1 LQDREQL
8 LEGGN
13 FTIGGVGLDAISVV
27 CVCSLIVVLGLV
39 HHFWRHSQIGLAVRA
54 TADDRDAAESVGIPV
69 QRVVLCTFLFAGLVA
84 GIAGIVLAS
93 SYSRVDPTM
102 GFAPGLKAFVA
113 ALAGGLHDPRRAALG
128 GVFLGIAETVA
139 VVVGLSAYRDALVL
153 LLLVLILLGQA
164 QLQAR
169 SHLLR
174 TPLVEEEE

>member
-1 LQDREQL
+1 
-8 LEGGN
+8 
-13 FTIGGVGLDAISVV
+13 
-27 CVCSLIVVLGLV
+27 
-39 HHFWRHSQIGLAVRA
+39 
-54 TADDRDAAESVGIPV
+54 
-69 QRVVLCTFLFAGLVA
+69 
-84 GIAGIVLAS
+84 
-93 SYSRVDPTM
+93 M